1 MQLVKN
7 VMKKEVEFI
16 CDDIQAKYIHPQWMD
31 IKDDYN
37 KNIGIITGYQLNIPL
52 IISDMF
58 TERNSLRE
66 LDAVSQLCSEL
77 WWFLF
82 EHKDE
87 LKEVS
92 GEFYFLNNFRL
103 DEGDLDTEKIVLNL
117 LKDKYNVI
125 IYSFGNTEI
134 FDEYAI
140 CLSEEWKL
148 KHIQILLQTGWSK
161 ENKMKYYI
169 YANPKVIF
177 RNPFSWSSTE
187 LL

>member
-1 MQLVKN
+1 MQFVKN
-7 VMKKEVEFI
+7 SMEKEVDFI
-16 CDDIQAKYIHPQWMD
+16 CDDIQTKYIHPHWMD

-37 KNIGIITGYQLNIPL
+37 KNIGTITGYQLNIPL
-52 IISDMF
+52 IISDMS

-66 LDAVSQLCSEL
+66 LAAVSQLCSEL

-103 DEGDLDTEKIVLNL
+103 DEDDLDTEKAALNL

-140 CLSEEWKL
+140 CLAEEWKL
-148 KHIQILLQTGWSK
+148 RHVQMLLQTGWSK
-161 ENKMKYYI
+161 ENKMEYYI
-169 YANPKVIF
+169 YTNPKTIF
-177 RNPFSWSSTE
+177 KSPISHVHPS
-187 LL
+187 